1 MVNKTKRC
9 DVRTCSCACARWTY
23 FYRNHCRKHRVRASN
38 QRDRFVAQEQNEPV
52 HANNRRLTLF
62 FLSAYGNRTLE
73 YSRFSAPQKN
83 SFLKKIRRKRSRP
96 DESRWSCTTA
106 KAPYQPT
113 AASGMKRRIG
123 LARPFG
129 TTNRRSLS
137 VCAPERRLKRT

>member
-1 MVNKTKRC
+1 MQLCKT
-9 DVRTCSCACARWTY
+9 DVYLSKPLPHTPCACVCVQPERP
-23 FYRNHCRKHRVRASN
+23 VR
-38 QRDRFVAQEQNEPV
+38 RTRTEPV

-62 FLSAYGNRTLE
+62 FLSEYGNRTLE

-83 SFLKKIRRKRSRP
+83 SFLNKIRQKRSRP

-113 AASGMKRRIG
+113 AAAAASGMKRRIE

-137 VCAPERRLKRT
+137 VCAPETERREHKKVI